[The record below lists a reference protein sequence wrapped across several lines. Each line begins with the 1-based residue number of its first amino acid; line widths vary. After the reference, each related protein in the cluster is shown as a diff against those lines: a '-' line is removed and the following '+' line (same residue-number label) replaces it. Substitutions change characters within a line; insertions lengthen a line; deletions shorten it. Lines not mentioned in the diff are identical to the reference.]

1 MPLEGGTMKDDRFPP
16 PGTGE
21 STTRRGE
28 DIAKSEEEPGSVDLG
43 EDDAGRPA
51 GGSTARMKTGI
62 DPQDPVDPKS
72 PNIPPR

>member
-1 MPLEGGTMKDDRFPP
+1 MKDDRFPP

-21 STTRRGE
+21 SLTPRGE
-28 DIAKSEEEPGSVDLG
+28 DTAKSEDEEGRVDLG
-43 EDDAGRPA
+43 KDETGRTI

-72 PNIPPR
+72 PKIPPG